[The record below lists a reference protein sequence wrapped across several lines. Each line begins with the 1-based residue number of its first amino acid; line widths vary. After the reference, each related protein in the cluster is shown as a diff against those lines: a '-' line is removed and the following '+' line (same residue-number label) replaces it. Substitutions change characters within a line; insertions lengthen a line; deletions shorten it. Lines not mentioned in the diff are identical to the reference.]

1 MPSYRPLRCP
11 LHHRILR
18 PYPPGFEVSRCRT
31 YRPGRFDFHLVTDRR
46 DGRARTSGTCD
57 RPPAEPFSR
66 DCHDRTGLLPT
77 QGYVLHRRYEL
88 QQRIPD
94 PEGFIE
100 YMASLSGKEFEFCSC
115 FISYSTKDQEFA
127 DRQGGKKLHEPAKNR
142 PVQNFPEADLLHF
155 TIQPRRPDL
164 LDLVL
169 TLFSFLRL

>member
-1 MPSYRPLRCP
+1 MIDL
-11 LHHRILR
+11 LQ
-18 PYPPGFEVSRCRT
+18 SRFREI
-31 YRPGRFDFHLVTDRR
+31 VTI
-46 DGRARTSGTCD
+46 A
-57 RPPAEPFSR
+57 PVFFQ
-66 DCHDRTGLLPT
+66 

-88 QQRIPD
+88 QQQIPD

-100 YMASLSGKEFEFCSC
+100 YMASLTGKAFEFYSC

-155 TIQPRRPDL
+155 TIQPRQPDL

-169 TLFSFLRL
+169 TLVLLLASMISCQATGRP